1 MLKNVNKVVSFVDSY
16 MTSYIHHVVIKVINL
31 PTRLPLDGIVVVLR
45 PWVAIKQF
53 LVIFAISY
61 CAENRAKTNMDT
73 RCVHG
78 LERWP

>member
-61 CAENRAKTNMDT
+61 CDENRARRKMNTWSK
-73 RCVHG
+73 HG
-78 LERWP
+78 VEI